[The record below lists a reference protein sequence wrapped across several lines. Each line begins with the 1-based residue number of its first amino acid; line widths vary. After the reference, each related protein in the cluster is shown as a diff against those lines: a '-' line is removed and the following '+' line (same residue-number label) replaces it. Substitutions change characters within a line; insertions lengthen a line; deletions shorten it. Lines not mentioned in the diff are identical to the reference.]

1 MKICNKT
8 GENLSRILGIDLW
21 KFVAPRR
28 VSYTGVIVFIYFLNV
43 YVHVRFAGSDGMRW
57 IFFNE
62 KIDGVEESWYTSFI
76 SSIRQSSFN
85 STP

>member
-1 MKICNKT
+1 M
-8 GENLSRILGIDLW
+8 
-21 KFVAPRR
+21 
-28 VSYTGVIVFIYFLNV
+28 FIYFLNV
-43 YVHVRFAGSDGMRW
+43 YVHVRFAGLDGMGW